1 MKRCWKLAPG
11 GRLRFSD
18 LVVRVDKTLQPVAGY
33 VELSMT
39 LEKLGP
45 GEEEEEDWTGYEVM
59 EPVPY
64 EAGKICCVTYYI
76 IILPFFS

>member
-1 MKRCWKLAPG
+1 MKRCWKLAPDE
-11 GRLRFSD
+11 RLRFSD
-18 LVVRVDKTLQPVAGY
+18 LVVRVDKNLQSVAGY

-39 LEKLGP
+39 LEKLDP
-45 GEEEEEDWTGYEVM
+45 GEEEEDWTGYEVM
-59 EPVPY
+59 DPALH